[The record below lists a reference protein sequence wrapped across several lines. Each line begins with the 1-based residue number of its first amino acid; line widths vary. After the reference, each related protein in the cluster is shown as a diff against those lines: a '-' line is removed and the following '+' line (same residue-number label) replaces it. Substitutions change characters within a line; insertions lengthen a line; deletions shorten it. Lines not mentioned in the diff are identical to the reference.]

1 MELLI
6 SIIWLVLYITLAVAF
21 VYLLFWLLSMIPGFL
36 FPQPLRSVVIVL
48 IVWLVIIVWL
58 THNSHLHL

>member
-6 SIIWLVLYITLAVAF
+6 SIIWLVVYITLAVAF

-36 FPQPLRSVVIVL
+36 FPQPLRAVIIVL
-48 IVWLVIIVWL
+48 IVCLVIIVWL